1 MNAKQITFLVVVG
14 VFLSFSH
21 EMKNSPIHFK
31 YLRGLVRFLLLDT
44 SLANC
49 SLVLGS
55 VLLLKHKYF
64 VRSKFGRVGNTD
76 FGNFNASTITTLFFI

>member
-49 SLVLGS
+49 SLVLAS

-64 VRSKFGRVGNTD
+64 VRVGNTD